1 MSVENTLINL
11 LSLMEANEKDSRFI
25 YSSNV
30 YQQIIGTEESKRNKM
45 SKFNHRLNLVKVKT

>member
-11 LSLMEANEKDSRFI
+11 LSLMEANEKNSRFI

-30 YQQIIGTEESKRNKM
+30 YQQIIDTEESKRNKM

>member
-30 YQQIIGTEESKRNKM
+30 YQ
-45 SKFNHRLNLVKVKT
+45 